1 MSLRMILSS
10 TDSKQYFSNTPNI
23 FTVQLSKQL
32 QFDGYWVVAL
42 TEFNLK
48 NNHLGSRITNG
59 EIFVCCDIC
68 QETIVG
74 EREIPLLRRIILERD
89 KDSNIIFSLPYYISV
104 KVSQIQQIQIY
115 LKDSTGKLTSFNDQ
129 EVTLTLHFKKFP
141 YVS

>member
-1 MSLRMILSS
+1 MSS

-23 FTVQLSKQL
+23 FTVQLNKQI

-42 TEFNLK
+42 TEFDLK
-48 NNHLGSRITNG
+48 NNHPGSRITNG

-68 QETIVG
+68 QETFVG
-74 EREIPLLRRIILERD
+74 GREIPLLRRITLERD

-115 LKDSTGKLTSFNDQ
+115 LKGPYRKINLISRSRSDTYITFQ
-129 EVTLTLHFKKFP
+129 EVSVCFHNE
-141 YVS
+141 